1 MNFSSINSSMVFNV
15 SVFVTTNDEDH
26 PVVEKYLIVH
36 AKDKRDFNL
45 TLSGNKVE
53 IKFAKFLFESF
64 YFI

>member
-1 MNFSSINSSMVFNV
+1 MVFNV